1 MIGGFPAKLVDFLI
15 EDNME
20 NCIMCTLW
28 DEHVSTVMPYFN
40 KHVEGPL
47 TILMQ
52 LCRAKT
58 VNNQVR
64 ISSSYN
70 ATKIVF
76 NGDSKEFLDFKASL
90 KSNQT
95 PLRSN
100 HSMFVLSY
108 GNSIDSHSNSKMIVS
123 TISDIYDRAQ
133 DSVEIPSEVESLR
146 SKAMVFKVSV
156 KNDQLSNPAKP
167 IPVLK
172 IVNDDDLV
180 STYCTSWTDD
190 QDQLSKMSDEE
201 EGDSESEGSESG
213 DEASSP
219 ALDQT
224 EKTISDKTNDQM
236 EPGSTKR
243 CLLHQFSSSQDF
255 KRSKYVI
262 IKQEKK

>member
-1 MIGGFPAKLVDFLI
+1 
-15 EDNME
+15 
-20 NCIMCTLW
+20 
-28 DEHVSTVMPYFN
+28 
-40 KHVEGPL
+40 
-47 TILMQ
+47 
-52 LCRAKT
+52 
-58 VNNQVR
+58 
-64 ISSSYN
+64 
-70 ATKIVF
+70 
-76 NGDSKEFLDFKASL
+76 
-90 KSNQT
+90 
-95 PLRSN
+95 
-100 HSMFVLSY
+100 MFVLSY

-133 DSVEIPSEVESLR
+133 EGQYFVPTRITGLESGKKWYYASCEKKGCYKKLEAENNGLLKCDQCGLSEQEGSLRYRLVVRDNECTQLIGMTAGTLKNKYPKDSVEIPSEVESLR

>member
-1 MIGGFPAKLVDFLI
+1 MGRVVEFYGPKDKMIGGFPAKLVDFLI
-15 EDNME
+15 EDN
-20 NCIMCTLW
+20 I
-28 DEHVSTVMPYFN
+28 
-40 KHVEGPL
+40 
-47 TILMQ
+47 
-52 LCRAKT
+52 
-58 VNNQVR
+58 
-64 ISSSYN
+64 
-70 ATKIVF
+70 
-76 NGDSKEFLDFKASL
+76 L

-95 PLRSN
+95 PLQSN
-100 HSMFVLSY
+100 HSMSVLSY

-133 DSVEIPSEVESLR
+133 EGQYFVPARIMDLESGKKWVRDKTSDAPFMLWDNECTQLIGMTAGTLKIKYPKDSVEIPSEVESLH

-156 KNDQLSNPAKP
+156 KNDHLSNPGRP

-180 STYCTSWTDD
+180 STYCTPWTDD

-219 ALDQT
+219 ALDHT
-224 EKTISDKTNDQM
+224 GKTISDETDDQM

-243 CLLHQFSSSQDF
+243 CLLDQFSSSQDF
-255 KRSKYVI
+255 KRSKSVI